1 MTQAQLEERP
11 GAVQGQKTIWVVF
24 HLPETDT
31 FSEGEKALRT
41 FSVRKKWSIS
51 RLQTGRS

>member
-51 RLQTGRS
+51 